1 MSQLGRVGWFTR
13 KTVIIVAVLGFVWI
27 GYLVWPIYDLLVVAR
42 AIETRDVDTV
52 AQHVYFDAVRISLT
66 NQVVDAYIR
75 RTGVEIGPLR
85 RNIAAAAIA
94 NPVVEKLMSREA
106 LTQLLTIGWPVTVV
120 PDGPPPG
127 TIGITTNTI
136 GTIWQI
142 FGNSEYGIGR
152 FEVSAPALLPPQ
164 QRFGLTF
171 RLLQWRWQLVGVILP
186 ETIKNLLSDEL
197 VKATQTPAQRP

>member
-1 MSQLGRVGWFTR
+1 MR
-13 KTVIIVAVLGFVWI
+13 KTLIIVAILGFVWI
-27 GYLVWPIYDLLVVAR
+27 GYLVWPVYDLLVVTR

-106 LTQLLTIGWPVTVV
+106 LTQLLNIGWPVTVM
-120 PDGPPPG
+120 PDPPPD
-127 TIGITTNTI
+127 TIGITTDTI
-136 GTIWQI
+136 GTVWQI
-142 FGNSEYGIGR
+142 FANSEYGFGR
-152 FEVSAPALLPPQ
+152 FEVAAPAALPRQ
-164 QRFGLTF
+164 QRFRLQF
-171 RLLQWRWQLVGVILP
+171 RLLQWRWRLVGIIVPARIV
-186 ETIKNLLSDEL
+186 NLLADEL
-197 VKATQTPAQRP
+197 VRAVQK

>member
-1 MSQLGRVGWFTR
+1 MR
-13 KTVIIVAVLGFVWI
+13 KTVATILILGAVSI
-27 GYLVWPIYDLLVVAR
+27 GYTAWPIYDLLVLVR
-42 AIETRDVDTV
+42 AIETHDVDTV
-52 AQHVYFDAVRISLT
+52 TRHVYFDAVRISLT
-66 NQVVDAYIR
+66 NQVVDAYVR
-75 RTGVEIGPLR
+75 RTGIQIGPLR
-85 RNIAAAAIA
+85 RNIAAAAMA
-94 NPVVEKLMSREA
+94 NPVVEKLISREA
-106 LTQLLTIGWPVTVV
+106 LSQLLTIGWPVTVV

-136 GTIWQI
+136 GTIRQI
-142 FGNSEYGIGR
+142 FGNSEYGLGR
-152 FEVSAPALLPPQ
+152 FEVWAPAVLPPQ